1 MKLIQNKN
9 IKYKTKIK
17 VIVFKRGF
25 IMIFSKMHGLGNDYI
40 YFDCTKN
47 NKIENPEELAKRLSN
62 RHTGIGGDGII
73 LITKSSISDF
83 RMRMFNSDGTEAEMC
98 GNGIRCVGKFI
109 YDNKLSD
116 KKDLTIETLSGIKKI
131 RLNVMNE
138 KVETVTVNMGEPIL
152 EPEKI
157 PLNLE
162 KVSSNS
168 IYLKAE
174 DKELKFTC
182 VSMGNPHAVTIV
194 NNLNEIDINEYGPI
208 IENNPVF
215 PNRTNVE
222 FVEIVDRDNIKMRVW
237 ERGTGETLACGTGAS
252 ASAVACILNNLTNR
266 RLNVHLLG
274 GTLQILWE
282 EKDNCVYMTGTAI
295 TVFNGETVE
304 E

>member
-1 MKLIQNKN
+1 M
-9 IKYKTKIK
+9 
-17 VIVFKRGF
+17 R
-25 IMIFSKMHGLGNDYI
+25 FSKMHGLGNDYI

-47 NKIENPEELAKRLSN
+47 NKINNPKELARKLSN

-73 LITKSSISDF
+73 LITKSKIADF
-83 RMRMFNSDGTEAEMC
+83 KMRMFNSDGTEAEMC

-109 YDNKLSD
+109 YDNKLSN

-162 KVSSNS
+162 KVSSNN

-174 DKELKFTC
+174 DKEFKFTC
-182 VSMGNPHAVTIV
+182 ISMGNPHAVTIV

-208 IENNPVF
+208 IENDPIF

-222 FVEIVDRDNIKMRVW
+222 FVEIIDKDNIKMRVW

-252 ASAVACILNNLTNR
+252 ASTVACILNNLTNR
-266 RLNVHLLG
+266 KINVHLLG

-282 EKDNCVYMTGTAI
+282 EKDKCVYMTGTAI
-295 TVFNGETVE
+295 TFFNGETVE

>member
-1 MKLIQNKN
+1 M
-9 IKYKTKIK
+9 
-17 VIVFKRGF
+17 R
-25 IMIFSKMHGLGNDYI
+25 FSKMHGLGNDYI

-47 NKIENPEELAKRLSN
+47 NKINNPKELARKLSN

-73 LITKSSISDF
+73 LITKSKIADF
-83 RMRMFNSDGTEAEMC
+83 KMRMFNSDGTEAEMC

-109 YDNKLSD
+109 YDNKLSN

-162 KVSSNS
+162 KVSTNS

-208 IENNPVF
+208 IENDPIF

-222 FVEIVDRDNIKMRVW
+222 FVEIIDKDNIKMRVW

-252 ASAVACILNNLTNR
+252 ASTVACILNNLTNR
-266 RLNVHLLG
+266 KINVHLLG

-282 EKDNCVYMTGTAI
+282 EKDKCVYMTGTAI

>member
-17 VIVFKRGF
+17 VIVLKRGF
-25 IMIFSKMHGLGNDYI
+25 IMRFSKMHGLGNDYI

-73 LITKSSISDF
+73 LITKSSIADF
-83 RMRMFNSDGTEAEMC
+83 KMRMFNSDGTEAEMC

-182 VSMGNPHAVTIV
+182 VSMGNPHAITIV

>member
-73 LITKSSISDF
+73 LITKSSIADF
-83 RMRMFNSDGTEAEMC
+83 KMRMFNSDGTEAEMC

-182 VSMGNPHAVTIV
+182 VSMGNPHAITIV

>member
-1 MKLIQNKN
+1 M
-9 IKYKTKIK
+9 
-17 VIVFKRGF
+17 R
-25 IMIFSKMHGLGNDYI
+25 FSKMHGLGNDYI

-47 NKIENPEELAKRLSN
+47 NKINNPKELARKLSN

-73 LITKSSISDF
+73 LITKSKIADF
-83 RMRMFNSDGTEAEMC
+83 KMRMFNSDGTEAEMC

-109 YDNKLSD
+109 YDNKLSN

-162 KVSSNS
+162 KVSSNN

-174 DKELKFTC
+174 DKEFKFTC
-182 VSMGNPHAVTIV
+182 ISMGNPHAVTIV